1 MAKKVTIED
10 LAHMMKKG
18 FDESA
23 TKVDIKGINERLGKI
38 ELRIAKI
45 DAILLAVHK
54 GRLDKLE
61 DRMGDIE
68 DRICAR

>member
-1 MAKKVTIED
+1 
-10 LAHMMKKG
+10 MMKKG